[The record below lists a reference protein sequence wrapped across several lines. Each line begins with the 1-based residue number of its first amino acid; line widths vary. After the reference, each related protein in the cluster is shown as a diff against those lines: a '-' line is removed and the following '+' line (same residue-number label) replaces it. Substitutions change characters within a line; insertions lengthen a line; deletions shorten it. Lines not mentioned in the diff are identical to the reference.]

1 MHKQFTRSSL
11 SLQGCSR
18 FSTVFTRAINTTFL
32 KEKTSNNK
40 KCSADGGGWAGF
52 CNYKFGWVGSKF
64 RVVRFLKLHK
74 IPQALFG

>member
-11 SLQGCSR
+11 SLQGYGR

-40 KCSADGGGWAGF
+40 KCSADGGGWGLVSVITSSAGWAVSS
-52 CNYKFGWVGSKF
+52 GLSDS
-64 RVVRFLKLHK
+64 
-74 IPQALFG
+74 